1 MGLVR
6 AAMSNVIPIASTLD
20 RSTTLRLTEIYAS
33 VQGESTHAGKP
44 CVFVRT
50 TGCNLRCT
58 WCDSVHTFTGG
69 TVWSLDDVM
78 VEVAKHG
85 IRTVEVTGG
94 EPLLQ
99 TSAIVLMQRLL
110 EAGFEVL
117 LETSGS
123 RSIADVPDGVHVI
136 LDLKAPDS
144 GEVNHNLWS
153 NLDHLEATD
162 EIKLVLASRA
172 DYEWAREVVRAHHL
186 DALCTVLVSPV
197 WGSLA
202 TADLVAWMLADR
214 LPARL
219 SLQLHKVIWGAETQG
234 V

>member
-1 MGLVR
+1 MPEAEPR
-6 AAMSNVIPIASTLD
+6 P
-20 RSTTLRLTEIYAS
+20 TLRLTEVYAS

-58 WCDSVHTFTGG
+58 WCDSTHTFTGG
-69 TVWSLDDVM
+69 TVRPIDDVID
-78 VEVAKHG
+78 EVRGFG

-99 TSAIVLMQRLL
+99 PQVNVLMRRLL
-110 EAGFEVL
+110 HEGYEVL

-123 RSIADVPDGVHVI
+123 RSIADVPEGVHII
-136 LDLKAPDS
+136 LDLKPPGS
-144 GEVNHNLWS
+144 GEVEANLWS
-153 NLDHLEATD
+153 NVE
-162 EIKLVLASRA
+162 
-172 DYEWAREVVRAHHL
+172 HL
-186 DALCTVLVSPV
+186 DAGDEVKIVLADEADYLWARRAIAEHRIAERCVVLLSPV
-197 WGSLA
+197 WGHLDPK
-202 TADLVAWMLADR
+202 DLVAWMLRDR

-219 SLQLHKVIWGAETQG
+219 NLQLHKVIWSPEATG